1 LSEPV
6 RRKTRT
12 VGPSREPWTPY
23 IPSKSEAFA
32 VKAVVS
38 GKADEEQQKV
48 FMAFFNRLSG
58 VGDLEFRPESERASA
73 FASGKRFVGMQL
85 HRIANLSS
93 EYIKTLDP

>member
-1 LSEPV
+1 MIEPV
-6 RRKTRT
+6 KRKART
-12 VGPSREPWTPY
+12 LGPAREPWSPY
-23 IPSKSEAFA
+23 IPTKSEAFA
-32 VKAVVS
+32 VRALVS
-38 GKADEEQQKV
+38 GKADEEQQRV

-58 VGDLEFRPESERASA
+58 VGDLEFRPESDRASA